1 MRSGATPHVE
11 CSSSSPDRTAS
22 RRCRQDDGAA
32 LVEFALVFPLLVFLL
47 FGIFGAGMVLNR
59 RLSVTQAA
67 REGARYG
74 ATVAADQC
82 TPTSNCSGLNWAQLV
97 QAVSAERSAG
107 AVDTSKICVALVS
120 GPGSAPVAIGT
131 SFTTAGGTSPC
142 YVDNSADTGKRVQV
156 TIQVQDKIDAAV
168 LSVPVTLERAG
179 RFTIRGVTRGCI
191 GE

>member
-1 MRSGATPHVE
+1 MSGATTGASCPR
-11 CSSSSPDRTAS
+11 SSTGRPTP
-22 RRCRQDDGAA
+22 RRCRQDDGVA
-32 LVEFALVFPLLVFLL
+32 LVEFALVFPLLAFLL

-97 QAVSAERSAG
+97 QAVTAERSAG
-107 AVDTSKICVALVS
+107 AVDTSKVCVALVS
-120 GPGSAPVAIGT
+120 GPGSAPVAVGS

-156 TIQVQDKIDAAV
+156 TIQLPDKIDAGV
-168 LSVPVTLERAG
+168 MSVPVTLNAQAVS
-179 RFTIRGVTRGCI
+179 RFEG
-191 GE
+191 